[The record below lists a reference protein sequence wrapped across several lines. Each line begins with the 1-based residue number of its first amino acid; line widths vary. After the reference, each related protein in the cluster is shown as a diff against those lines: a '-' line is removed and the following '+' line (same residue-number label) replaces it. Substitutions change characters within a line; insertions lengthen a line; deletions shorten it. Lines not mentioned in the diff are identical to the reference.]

1 MNIRNVCILAFVL
14 ATFPVFAQQSP
25 TSRSKISLP
34 EQVDLGGLVL
44 LASNAVECSLEYD
57 PALLKGSSAAGALV
71 MLRGISEVSP
81 EELWQLTNQILASR
95 GLTLVRAP
103 GARVLSLV
111 KLADAS
117 AAAGMTGES
126 GASADPRLQPGF
138 VQEII
143 RPRYRTAKDLAEAL
157 KPFLTKAGGN
167 AAPVGDSG
175 LLLISDLVP
184 RVEEAKKLLTQL
196 DAPREE
202 IAPLVVEPKNI
213 PPAALA
219 AAVLQLS
226 AKRDSISGDKLKGD
240 LIVAPDGRSL
250 LLLAPE
256 ETRESWLLLITTL
269 DQREE
274 VVTRDYTPKVFSAKE
289 VANLIEQTVRERIGA
304 PGVPAA
310 GGMPMAGGGAAD
322 DRFRIVTDDLTG
334 TLIVTATPTQHEK
347 IIELLDRLDATPQ
360 SAARP
365 VRAFPIRNRPVTEV
379 LATLQELVRAGAL
392 DSSMG
397 AEVSGLEVGAS
408 AAVREAGAQRSS
420 RPDDPSA
427 GNPMPVP
434 VPPVNQPNA
443 QSSSSGSR
451 SAMNRWDS
459 PSGRPGA
466 MQGIASS
473 RSQSVIPGLSLTAD
487 QGTNTLIAIAEP
499 RMLAQLELL
508 IRQLDVRQP
517 QVMLEVYLVSLSEQD
532 AMNLGVQL
540 EKIGAFSG
548 NLYQL
553 SSLFGLTTGSA
564 GNRTPTASQ
573 GFNGA
578 ILNPGDFSAVIKA
591 LETIS
596 SGSTKSLPRVLVNNN
611 QLALFN
617 FVLQQPYTISN
628 TTSGAGTTTKSST
641 FQPMQS

>member
-1 MNIRNVCILAFVL
+1 
-14 ATFPVFAQQSP
+14 
-25 TSRSKISLP
+25 
-34 EQVDLGGLVL
+34 
-44 LASNAVECSLEYD
+44 
-57 PALLKGSSAAGALV
+57 
-71 MLRGISEVSP
+71 
-81 EELWQLTNQILASR
+81 
-95 GLTLVRAP
+95 
-103 GARVLSLV
+103 
-111 KLADAS
+111 
-117 AAAGMTGES
+117 
-126 GASADPRLQPGF
+126 
-138 VQEII
+138 
-143 RPRYRTAKDLAEAL
+143 
-157 KPFLTKAGGN
+157 
-167 AAPVGDSG
+167 
-175 LLLISDLVP
+175 
-184 RVEEAKKLLTQL
+184 
-196 DAPREE
+196 
-202 IAPLVVEPKNI
+202 
-213 PPAALA
+213 
-219 AAVLQLS
+219 
-226 AKRDSISGDKLKGD
+226 
-240 LIVAPDGRSL
+240 
-250 LLLAPE
+250 
-256 ETRESWLLLITTL
+256 
-269 DQREE
+269 
-274 VVTRDYTPKVFSAKE
+274 
-289 VANLIEQTVRERIGA
+289 
-304 PGVPAA
+304 
-310 GGMPMAGGGAAD
+310 
-322 DRFRIVTDDLTG
+322 
-334 TLIVTATPTQHEK
+334 
-347 IIELLDRLDATPQ
+347 
-360 SAARP
+360 
-365 VRAFPIRNRPVTEV
+365 
-379 LATLQELVRAGAL
+379 
-392 DSSMG
+392 
-397 AEVSGLEVGAS
+397 
-408 AAVREAGAQRSS
+408 
-420 RPDDPSA
+420 
-427 GNPMPVP
+427 MPVP